1 MTPKETFS
9 TFPHPDQERRVM
21 AAWERFLRD
30 RELPPHAVRDV
41 IEGSWERCYSSGVDP
56 ARSQAAPPL
65 SEEALRTL
73 QHAHRDLI
81 GASVSI
87 TEQARDFLSQ
97 TGTIMILTDPS
108 GVILETVGDPATV
121 EAARNIRLESG
132 ADWDERACGTNAI
145 GTALSILGPVQV
157 HGAEHFCSG
166 IKPWTCSATVIR
178 DPIHGEVLGVL
189 DVSGQRDSFSRHC
202 LSLAVI
208 AAGRIEGEVA
218 TREMELRHRLLQAGL
233 ERPSAGGLI
242 LFDRKGRLVEVDPH
256 AARSL
261 RTMGV
266 HLESAP
272 GQHVDA
278 LDTDLGNEGSKA
290 RLPEWLRP
298 EWIEP
303 IRRGGEQLGS
313 IVVLPEPLRW
323 GRGRHGGQT
332 RVPTRGIG
340 VDLSGSV
347 DRIVGTSEFLR
358 QALEKA
364 KLLAEVDVP
373 VLLLGETGVGK
384 ERFARAIH
392 EGGRRKDGPFVAVNC
407 GGLPRDLLASELFGY
422 IDGAFTG
429 ARRSGMVGK
438 IESASGGTLF
448 LDEIGE
454 MPLELQPYLLRVLE
468 GGEVYPLGGAK
479 PRTVEFRLVAATNK
493 DLRAEANAQRFR
505 TDLFYRISVTSLH
518 IPALRERRE
527 DIPALVEHFSR
538 EAALRHGARVKGF
551 EPEAL
556 YALGRYT
563 WPGNIREL
571 RNVVEGA
578 VLMATGE
585 AVAVSD
591 LPAEITSSLDEAQ
604 DKPRAAASPPA
615 VVDLEAVERD
625 AISAAIVACH
635 GNLTVV
641 AKELRISKSTLYL
654 KVKKYGLDKLVPD
667 ARVSAR

>member
-1 MTPKETFS
+1 M
-9 TFPHPDQERRVM
+9 
-21 AAWERFLRD
+21 
-30 RELPPHAVRDV
+30 PP
-41 IEGSWERCYSSGVDP
+41 W
-56 ARSQAAPPL
+56 
-65 SEEALRTL
+65 
-73 QHAHRDLI
+73 
-81 GASVSI
+81 
-87 TEQARDFLSQ
+87 
-97 TGTIMILTDPS
+97 
-108 GVILETVGDPATV
+108 
-121 EAARNIRLESG
+121 
-132 ADWDERACGTNAI
+132 
-145 GTALSILGPVQV
+145 
-157 HGAEHFCSG
+157 
-166 IKPWTCSATVIR
+166 
-178 DPIHGEVLGVL
+178 
-189 DVSGQRDSFSRHC
+189 
-202 LSLAVI
+202 
-208 AAGRIEGEVA
+208 
-218 TREMELRHRLLQAGL
+218 
-233 ERPSAGGLI
+233 
-242 LFDRKGRLVEVDPH
+242 
-256 AARSL
+256 
-261 RTMGV
+261 
-266 HLESAP
+266 
-272 GQHVDA
+272 
-278 LDTDLGNEGSKA
+278 
-290 RLPEWLRP
+290 
-298 EWIEP
+298 
-303 IRRGGEQLGS
+303 
-313 IVVLPEPLRW
+313 
-323 GRGRHGGQT
+323 
-332 RVPTRGIG
+332 GIG
-340 VDLSGSV
+340 IDPSGSV
-347 DRIVGTSEFLR
+347 DRIVGTSEALR

-384 ERFARAIH
+384 EVFARAIH
-392 EGGRRKDGPFVAVNC
+392 ESGRRKDGPFVAVNC

-422 IDGAFTG
+422 VDGAFTG

-493 DLRAEANAQRFR
+493 DLRAEVATHRFR
-505 TDLFYRISVTSLH
+505 SDLFYRISVTSLH

-527 DIPALVEHFSR
+527 DIPALVEHFSHD
-538 EAALRHGARVKGF
+538 ASLRHGARMKRF

-556 YALGRYT
+556 SALGRYT